1 MFKIYG
7 TIYVLGMDFKIE
19 MYYESLWY
27 LTIQSTLSWRQ
38 CRCVEFLQHFFFDI
52 QYVKGKE
59 NVIVNA
65 LSKRKWANAMLVVK
79 GELIDDVKRKYVKC
93 PLFTTL
99 FIIILYTSI

>member
-1 MFKIYG
+1 M
-7 TIYVLGMDFKIE
+7 
-19 MYYESLWY
+19 
-27 LTIQSTLSWRQ
+27 
-38 CRCVEFLQHFFFDI
+38 QHLFFDI

-79 GELIDDVKRKYVKC
+79 GELVDVVKKKYVKY

-99 FIIILYTSI
+99 FIIILHTSIYHDS

>member
-1 MFKIYG
+1 MGRI
-7 TIYVLGMDFKIE
+7 
-19 MYYESLWY
+19 
-27 LTIQSTLSWRQ
+27 
-38 CRCVEFLQHFFFDI
+38 FFDI

-79 GELIDDVKRKYVKC
+79 GELIDDVKRKYVKY

>member
-1 MFKIYG
+1 M
-7 TIYVLGMDFKIE
+7 
-19 MYYESLWY
+19 
-27 LTIQSTLSWRQ
+27 
-38 CRCVEFLQHFFFDI
+38 
-52 QYVKGKE
+52 KGKE

-79 GELIDDVKRKYVKC
+79 GELIDDVKRKYVKY

>member
-1 MFKIYG
+1 M
-7 TIYVLGMDFKIE
+7 
-19 MYYESLWY
+19 
-27 LTIQSTLSWRQ
+27 
-38 CRCVEFLQHFFFDI
+38 QHFFFDI

-79 GELIDDVKRKYVKC
+79 GELIDDVKRKYVKY

-99 FIIILYTSI
+99 FIIILHTSIYHDS